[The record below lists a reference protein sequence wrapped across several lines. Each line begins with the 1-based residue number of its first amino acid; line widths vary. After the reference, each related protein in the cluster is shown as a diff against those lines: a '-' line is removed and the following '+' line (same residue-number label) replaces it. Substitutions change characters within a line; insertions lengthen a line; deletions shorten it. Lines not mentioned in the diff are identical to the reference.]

1 MINFPHAVEATV
13 IALRDTTVVL
23 SLFDGQTIEWPR
35 ELLSE
40 GIEENQVIRLLAFS
54 DHDFETER
62 TEMARHILNEML
74 QGKKDV

>member
-40 GIEENQVIRLLAFS
+40 SIEENQVIRLLAFS

>member
-13 IALRDTTVVL
+13 IALRNTTVVL